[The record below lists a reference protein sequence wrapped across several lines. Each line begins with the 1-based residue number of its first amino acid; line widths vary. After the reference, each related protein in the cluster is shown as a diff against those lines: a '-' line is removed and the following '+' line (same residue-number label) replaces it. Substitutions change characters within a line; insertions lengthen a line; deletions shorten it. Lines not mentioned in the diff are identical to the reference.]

1 MNKRLVINY
10 LRFAISVITS
20 VVFFAAFFS
29 AGFLIIPMTK
39 QSTNVQLEGMGEE
52 MLKNR
57 VHSVSAVG
65 SVVQPGAAVID
76 MEKHVSGLQ
85 RNLDTSKNV
94 QTATGGS

>member
-1 MNKRLVINY
+1 MDKRLVISY
-10 LRFAISVITS
+10 LKFAISVITS
-20 VVFFAAFFS
+20 VFFFAAFLS
-29 AGFLIIPMTK
+29 AGFLIISMTM

-76 MEKHVSGLQ
+76 MEKHVSDLQ
-85 RNLDTSKNV
+85 QNIDTPKNV